1 MKLHDHLINII
12 EQEQLTAFFQPIY
25 ATDKGKLYGYEA
37 LIRGPSNSPLHSPQA
52 LFDTALEHGL
62 LSQLELVCR
71 KISIAR
77 FAQLKLEGYLFL
89 NISPMIFLQT
99 DHPYGRTLSYIKESG
114 LLPERVVIELSEK
127 YPIDSP
133 DVLQNALMY
142 YRNLGFRIA
151 VDDLGAGYAGL
162 KLWSEVKPDF
172 VKIDYYFINQLHLD
186 PVKREFIKSIL
197 LLGQNM
203 NAKVIAEGIET
214 IEEYEQLK
222 ELGICFGQGFL
233 FARPEPFPR
242 TDVPVEIRDNK
253 CSAVNLS
260 QLDLKASSLLQ
271 SVKTIDYRAKTKEVV
286 EYLYKHPN
294 IYSLPVLNGKKP
306 VGMIIRDDLLELY
319 STPYGRALNERK
331 AIHEIMNT
339 SPVIVEANTRLDQLS
354 TMITAENDDQLLWHF
369 IITDKNNY
377 IGIGSVRDLLRQIT
391 QQQIKHAS
399 YANPLTL
406 MPGNVPIYK
415 HVDDLISQQ
424 MPFYFAYFDLN
435 NFKPFND
442 VYGYSKG
449 DKVIELVAKLI
460 KQHASNHD
468 FIGHIGGDDFV
479 VIFERE
485 NWRHDCQSLL
495 NDFDRDVRHLYNKTD
510 LEQKGIRAK
519 SRSGEEQFFP
529 LLSLAI
535 GVVKPSVIA
544 CVSHHDVAELASDAK
559 KQAKRSQQ
567 SSIFLSR
574 RTIPE
579 GDSFVKNEGNVNQL
593 LEIG

>member
-1 MKLHDHLINII
+1 MNLHDSLINII

-25 ATDKGKLYGYEA
+25 ATDKGELYGYEA
-37 LIRGPSNSPLHSPQA
+37 LIRGPSNSPFHSPQV
-52 LFDTALEHGL
+52 LFDAALDHGL

-77 FAQLKLEGYLFL
+77 FAQLKLNGYLFL

-99 DHPYGRTLSYIKESG
+99 DHPYGRTLSYIEESG
-114 LLPERVVIELSEK
+114 LLPEQVVIELSEK
-127 YPIDSP
+127 YPIDTP

-142 YRNLGFRIA
+142 YRDLGFRIA

-186 PVKREFIKSIL
+186 PIKREFVKSIL

-214 IEEYEQLK
+214 IEEYEQLQD
-222 ELGICFGQGFL
+222 LGICFGQGFL

-242 TDVPVEIRDNK
+242 TDIPVEIQNNK
-253 CSAVNLS
+253 CNAVNLS
-260 QLDLKASSLLQ
+260 QLDLTASSLLQ
-271 SVKTIDYRAKTKEVV
+271 SVKTVDYRARTKDIV

-294 IYSLPVLNGKKP
+294 VYSLPVLNGKVP

-331 AIHEIMNT
+331 AIHETMNT
-339 SPVIVEANTRLDQLS
+339 TPIIVEANTRLDELS

-369 IITDKNNY
+369 IITDKSNY

-415 HVDDLISQQ
+415 HVDDLINQQ
-424 MPFYFAYFDLN
+424 RPFYFAYFDLN

-449 DKVIELVAKLI
+449 DQVIELVAKLI
-460 KQHASNHD
+460 KKHTLNND
-468 FIGHIGGDDFV
+468 FNGHIGGDDFV

-485 NWRHDCQSLL
+485 NWRHDCQLLL
-495 NDFDRDVRHLYNKTD
+495 NEFDRDVRHLYTEDD
-510 LEQKGIRAK
+510 LKQEGISAK
-519 SRSGEEQFFP
+519 SRSGVEQFFP

-535 GVVKPSVIA
+535 GVVNPNITS
-544 CVSHHDVAELASDAK
+544 CLSHHDVAELASDAK
-559 KQAKRSQQ
+559 KQAKKYHQ
-567 SSIFLSR
+567 SAIFLSR
-574 RTIPE
+574 RTNP
-579 GDSFVKNEGNVNQL
+579 DDKNIHLNNDVCTRS
-593 LEIG
+593 LEFG